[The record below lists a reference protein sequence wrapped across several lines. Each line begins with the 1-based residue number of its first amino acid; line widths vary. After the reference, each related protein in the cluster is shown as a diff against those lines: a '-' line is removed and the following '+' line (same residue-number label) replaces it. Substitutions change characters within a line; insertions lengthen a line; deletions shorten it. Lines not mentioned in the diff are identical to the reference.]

1 MLNLLIFIK
10 NKLVKVTRFLFIIGN
25 EWKTRFENQEE
36 INRQL
41 EKQIAVLEKKL
52 DETKNMSKNGK
63 IYC

>member
-1 MLNLLIFIK
+1 MLNLLILIK
-10 NKLVKVTRFLFIIGN
+10 NKLVKVTRFLFLIGN

>member
-1 MLNLLIFIK
+1 MLNFLILIK
-10 NKLVKVTRFLFIIGN
+10 NKLAKVTRFLFIIGN

>member
-41 EKQIAVLEKKL
+41 EKQIAGLEKKL

>member
-1 MLNLLIFIK
+1 MKI
-10 NKLVKVTRFLFIIGN
+10 TRFLFLIGN

-63 IYC
+63 IYSLNYFALHKI